1 MKHLIILGD
10 GMADWAVPQLGGK
23 TLLEYAATP
32 HLDRLAQHGRNGLL
46 KTIPDGFHPGSEVA
60 NSSILGYDQHI
71 VYEGRGPLEAAS
83 IGVELDADDLAMR
96 CNLVCLEGD
105 LLKNHSCGRLETEE
119 ADVLIR
125 FLQEKLGNDRIHFYT
140 GVQYRH
146 LLVIKGGNK
155 QLNCTPP
162 HDIPLKPWRENLPHA
177 TSEGEGSKTASLLVD
192 LILKSQ
198 ELLKDHPLNI
208 ERLQRGMD
216 PANSIWPWG
225 GGYRPRMVPLTTTY
239 PQIKKGSVITAV
251 DLIRGI
257 GKYAGLRV
265 LDVEGATGLWDT
277 NYEGKAEAAIQA
289 LREGDDFVYVHVEAS
304 DEAGHDG
311 NLELKLQTI
320 ENLDNRLV
328 RPILE
333 ALPTIGEEVSIAVL
347 PDHPTPISLRTH
359 TADPIPFCIYYP
371 GIQPDS
377 VQTFSEQAA
386 KQGAYGLL
394 QGNQFI
400 QTFMKSGQD

>member
-10 GMADWAVPQLGGK
+10 GMADWAVPQLGDK

-32 HLDRLAQHGRNGLL
+32 HLDWLAKQGCNGLL

-125 FLQEKLGNDRIHFYT
+125 FLQEKLGNERIHFYT

-155 QLNCTPP
+155 HINCTPP
-162 HDIPLKPWRENLPHA
+162 HDIPLKPWRKSLPLA
-177 TSEGEGSKTASLLVD
+177 PPEGEGSETAALLCD

-208 ERLQRGMD
+208 ERQKRGMD
-216 PANSIWPWG
+216 PANCIWPWG
-225 GGYRPRMVPLTTTY
+225 GGYRPKMVPLTTTY

-289 LREGDDFVYVHVEAS
+289 LRDGDDFVYVHVEAS

-311 NLELKLQTI
+311 DLQLKLQTI

-328 RPILE
+328 RLILE
-333 ALPTIGEEVSIAVL
+333 ALPTIGEEVAIAVL

-359 TADPIPFCIYYP
+359 TAEPIPFCIYYP
-371 GIQPDS
+371 GIEPDS
-377 VQTFSEQAA
+377 VQVFSEQAA

-394 QGNQFI
+394 QGNQFVEL
-400 QTFMKSGQD
+400 FMR

>member
-177 TSEGEGSKTASLLVD
+177 TSEGEGSETASLLVD

-208 ERLQRGMD
+208 ERQQRGMD